1 MLNAPSTGLPGYEE
15 PMFWRETAITITL
28 IAILIVLMVTGIES
42 EVEDKPEV
50 LGGIELAAPGPK
62 RLFAD
67 EQIVSLNEALDLVEI
82 LFVAILFGV
91 VHIFGPR
98 FRTFMQAAGKTA
110 ILGSLGGG
118 IAVAYIFLQL
128 LPELEAAEGRLL
140 GDSIHLIVL
149 VGFVVFWGLE
159 VKLQAGQHIM
169 RVQQWSMTTSTF
181 AFHMALG
188 AMYNW
193 LLIYAMPTQ
202 LHEGGSKA
210 LIGAIP
216 LVLHLIYKDYLMG
229 EHQPQEFDKWGRY
242 ILAVAPLI
250 GWAAVLLATPSEVFS
265 DLLIAVLTGYI
276 IHTVFRSELPA
287 FEESNFRWFLSGVVI
302 YAVLLRLSS
311 VLLTSPG
318 A

>member
-1 MLNAPSTGLPGYEE
+1 
-15 PMFWRETAITITL
+15 MFWRETAITITL

-159 VKLQAGQHIM
+159 VKLQAG
-169 RVQQWSMTTSTF
+169 
-181 AFHMALG
+181 
-188 AMYNW
+188 
-193 LLIYAMPTQ
+193 
-202 LHEGGSKA
+202 
-210 LIGAIP
+210 
-216 LVLHLIYKDYLMG
+216 
-229 EHQPQEFDKWGRY
+229 
-242 ILAVAPLI
+242 
-250 GWAAVLLATPSEVFS
+250 
-265 DLLIAVLTGYI
+265 
-276 IHTVFRSELPA
+276 
-287 FEESNFRWFLSGVVI
+287 
-302 YAVLLRLSS
+302 
-311 VLLTSPG
+311 
-318 A
+318 